1 VDGRLDLQEEVQNAE
16 ELKARQYGRWECQ
29 ETGLE
34 VLSAEDGVL
43 PHWRVSALVE
53 IPPNAAVLVVP
64 VPQADK
70 GPLPQEVPKM
80 EGGAEG
86 VMAEG
91 RRGDGER
98 EGAVESSRTLR
109 GRWVVLPDDTGLPV
123 LDRCWKDSATC
134 GGGRRWGQRG
144 VGGEAPGGSGGGA
157 PVGSGARRGEVG
169 GGAWG

>member
-1 VDGRLDLQEEVQNAE
+1 MGGRPDLQEEVQNAE
-16 ELKARQYGRWECQ
+16 EPKARRHGCWERQ
-29 ETGLE
+29 EAGLE
-34 VLSAEDGVL
+34 ILSAEDGAL

-70 GPLPQEVPKM
+70 GPPPQEVPKM

-98 EGAVESSRTLR
+98 EGAVESSRTLCGR
-109 GRWVVLPDDTGLPV
+109 GAVLSGDTGLPG
-123 LDRCWKDSATC
+123 LDGRWKDSASC
-134 GGGRRWGQRG
+134 GKGQGRGQRG
-144 VGGEAPGGSGGGA
+144 VGGGAPGASE
-157 PVGSGARRGEVG
+157 PRG
-169 GGAWG
+169 